1 MKEVNNRVLVDV
13 EEGMEAPEW
22 LGSIAPFACKVLDKL
37 GKDDWEVSFL
47 FCSAPFIRKLNND
60 YRDID
65 SETDILSFE
74 DGTEYTDDDGNTV
87 FSAGD
92 IAICIDVFVKN
103 AVEFGVKPDEELKRL
118 IIHGLMHLSGMDH
131 GEAHIGK
138 NREFEGGS
146 EEDRKMLVLQ
156 EQFVEFFSSE
166 SIIEL

>member
-74 DGTEYTDDDGNTV
+74 DGTEYTDDDGNTDLDDSKKEEV
-87 FSAGD
+87 ASAGAAVKTSSDESDSTDDDSDEQDSENDGEGTEDLANVESEPSLED
-92 IAICIDVFVKN
+92 IPDYMLKSMGNPLWLNMQGVFVC
-103 AVEFGVKPDEELKRL
+103 
-118 IIHGLMHLSGMDH
+118 
-131 GEAHIGK
+131 
-138 NREFEGGS
+138 
-146 EEDRKMLVLQ
+146 
-156 EQFVEFFSSE
+156 
-166 SIIEL
+166 